1 MNFMIYASYHSRL
14 EISFCM
20 DEYLMPPPR
29 MEEIDFDLESIKY
42 NRKYGDTDNQQGI
55 VVGDKEQAI
64 VAGAYSEDLTTVSN
78 QESLTASNNVKHII
92 VVPYSDTGSGDNEI
106 KDSDKDKNKEGI
118 EGGKDSK
125 DAGLSHSIESVS
137 RIENMEKDLLALE
150 RDLDA
155 KEGNSLKTAGKDV
168 ETTHNGAMITNTVNA
183 IENKVYTFREKL
195 DSADI
200 DEPSLAKLTTLQN
213 SGDKIASEI
222 DIDNTCED
230 TNVEFKNLTDV
241 CGNEVPDNEI
251 VSETTKENLVS
262 SKEDE
267 NNQNTD
273 TPVNVKHSASDGA
286 MKLKVGVSGE
296 HVDARD
302 HKIKDNAN
310 AIVVLD
316 EKKDV
321 NKISTEDTLNK
332 GDSVQQSNGNKVVNR
347 NNGGP
352 KLEIHLKPICD
363 NGEEAQSIDLLKLRS
378 VSSPNFEK
386 SFPFASDE
394 LSPRS
399 TDIKAVGNIRKSNLD
414 VTKTVLKSCMSE
426 AVIKSDKLN
435 HSKADKSP
443 SLRRKVES
451 TCLTDQSDPLQ
462 SYQKSHD
469 DSIFQSSLEMAE
481 QKNRFKLKKALENVI
496 LSVSPYIH
504 YDLPYLETE
513 QGSKCEL
520 RRYFPEEIYWSHH
533 FR

>member
-1 MNFMIYASYHSRL
+1 
-14 EISFCM
+14 
-20 DEYLMPPPR
+20 MPPPR

-55 VVGDKEQAI
+55 VVGDKDQAI
-64 VAGAYSEDLTTVSN
+64 VPAAYSEDLGTVSN
-78 QESLTASNNVKHII
+78 QESLTASSNVKHVI
-92 VVPYSDTGSGDNEI
+92 VVPYSDAGSGDNET
-106 KDSDKDKNKEGI
+106 KDSDKDKNNEGI
-118 EGGKDSK
+118 EGSKELKDV
-125 DAGLSHSIESVS
+125 GLSDSGEIVS
-137 RIENMEKDLLALE
+137 RIESMEKDLLALE
-150 RDLDA
+150 RDIDA
-155 KEGNSLKTAGKDV
+155 KEGNSLKTAGKST
-168 ETTHNGAMITNTVNA
+168 EATNKGAMITNTVNA

-200 DEPSLAKLTTLQN
+200 DEPSLAKLTTLQS
-213 SGDKIASEI
+213 SGDKIVSEI

-230 TNVEFKNLTDV
+230 TNGEFKNLTDV
-241 CGNEVPDNEI
+241 CGNKVPDNEI
-251 VSETTKENLVS
+251 VSATTKEPLVS
-262 SKEDE
+262 LKEDK
-267 NNQNTD
+267 NID
-273 TPVNVKHSASDGA
+273 TPVNMKHSTGDGA
-286 MKLKVGVSGE
+286 MELKVEVSRE

-302 HKIKDNAN
+302 HKIEDNAN
-310 AIVVLD
+310 VIDVVLD
-316 EKKDV
+316 ENKDFS
-321 NKISTEDTLNK
+321 KISTEDTLNK

-347 NNGGP
+347 NNDGL
-352 KLEIHLKPICD
+352 KLEIHLKPTCD
-363 NGEEAQSIDLLKLRS
+363 SGKGAQSLDLLKLRS

-394 LSPRS
+394 LNHRT
-399 TDIKAVGNIRKSNLD
+399 TDIKAIDNIRKSNLD

-426 AVIKSDKLN
+426 AVIKSDKVN